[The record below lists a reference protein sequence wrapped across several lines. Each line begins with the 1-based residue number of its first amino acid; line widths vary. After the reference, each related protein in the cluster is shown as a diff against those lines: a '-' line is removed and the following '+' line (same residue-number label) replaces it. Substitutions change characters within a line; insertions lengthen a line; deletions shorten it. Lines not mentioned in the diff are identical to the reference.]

1 MPASTRPLCFLSI
14 TSFAVFPAVRYN
26 AARRREFVSR
36 VNIVKRIKSDGR
48 WKMLSI
54 PRNPKGNYDWNS
66 LPDRRYYVEWYIGG
80 TRRRAS
86 AGLTTAQALEAQRR
100 KRHELRDRRL
110 CIESSD
116 LSIDEGDI
124 R

>member
-1 MPASTRPLCFLSI
+1 MLSAKMRLAGETFCRELTSSNASNLTG
-14 TSFAVFPAVRYN
+14 
-26 AARRREFVSR
+26 
-36 VNIVKRIKSDGR
+36 DGR
-48 WKMLSI
+48 CFPSI

-66 LPDRRYYVEWYIGG
+66 LPDRRYYVEWYIGR

-100 KRHELRDRRL
+100 KRHELQDRRL